1 MIKTKIF
8 LVILCIIS
16 ATYGENYLPKAN
28 EYYQNNEYKKAIKTY
43 YLALENDENPALVY
57 FNLGNAYYQID
68 KPAKAIVCYQTSIE
82 EAPEF
87 FRSYLNLGILYYNLD
102 DMAGAAATLEQAC
115 ILEPENTQVMLILAS
130 VYKNLNEYSLAVP
143 LLEKILE
150 ADPKSGDCYFLL
162 YEINRKIGDL
172 TEARTW
178 LEKYPKEG
186 KRTPDTYQLLGEL
199 AEETGNLSEAA
210 FYYSQLIS
218 IAPERKWIHYQLVRA
233 MYGDGNILTALQ
245 QADFALERF
254 ENFSELALLAGNIS
268 FECKLYRKAEKFYS
282 LAYSSGS
289 AGGLVGLQNLLQ
301 LYKTQGDDVSASHI
315 NNLIIASK

>member
-1 MIKTKIF
+1 MIKAKI
-8 LVILCIIS
+8 LLIILCIIS
-16 ATYGENYLPKAN
+16 IAYCENYLPKAN

-43 YLALENDENPALVY
+43 HRALENDENPTLVY
-57 FNLGNAYYQID
+57 FNLGNAYYQVD
-68 KPAKAIVCYQTSIE
+68 NPAKAIVCYQTSIE

-87 FRSYLNLGILYYNLD
+87 FRAYLNLGILYYNLD
-102 DMAGAAATLEQAC
+102 DMAGAAATLEQAGM
-115 ILEPENTQVMLILAS
+115 LEPENTQVMLILAS

-143 LLEKILE
+143 LLEKILDI
-150 ADPKSGDCYFLL
+150 DPKTGDCYFLL

-218 IAPERKWIHYQLVRA
+218 IAPERKWIHYQLVRV
-233 MYGDGNILTALQ
+233 MYSDGNILTALQ
-245 QADFALERF
+245 QADFALEHF
-254 ENFSELALLAGNIS
+254 QGFSELALLAGNIS
-268 FECKLYRKAEKFYS
+268 FEGKFYRKAEKFY
-282 LAYSSGS
+282 LKAYSTGN

-301 LYKTQGDDVSASHI
+301 LYKMQGDDVSASHI

>member
-1 MIKTKIF
+1 MIKIF
-8 LVILCIIS
+8 LIILCIIS
-16 ATYGENYLPKAN
+16 VSFGENYLPKAN

-43 YLALENDENPALVY
+43 YRALENDENPTLVY

-68 KPAKAIVCYQTSIE
+68 KPAKSIVCYQTSIE

-87 FRSYLNLGILYYNLD
+87 FRSYLNLGILNYNLD
-102 DMAGAAATLEQAC
+102 DMAGAAATLEQAH

-150 ADPKSGDCYFLL
+150 KNPKSDDCYFLL

-172 TEARTW
+172 TEARMW
-178 LEKYPKEG
+178 LERYPKEG
-186 KRTPDTYQLLGEL
+186 KRLTDTYQLLGEL
-199 AEETGNLSEAA
+199 SEEIDNLSEAA

-218 IAPERKWIHYQLVRA
+218 IAPERRWVHYQLVRV
-233 MYGDGNILTALQ
+233 MYSNGNILTALQ
-245 QADFALERF
+245 HADRALERF
-254 ENFSELALLAGNIS
+254 KNFSELALLAGNIS
-268 FECKLYRKAEKFYS
+268 FENKFYRKAQKFYS
-282 LAYSSGS
+282 QAYSSGN

-301 LYKTQGDDVSASHI
+301 LYKNQGDEVSASQI